1 MPVTDQEILR
11 QYLRNTNG
19 IRGVV
24 LALGV
29 SKTRVGRVVNAY
41 LNGRIKLQ

>member
-1 MPVTDQEILR
+1 MLVTDQEILR
-11 QYLRNTNG
+11 QYLRNTKG

-24 LALGV
+24 HALGV

-41 LNGRIKLQ
+41 LNGRIKLK